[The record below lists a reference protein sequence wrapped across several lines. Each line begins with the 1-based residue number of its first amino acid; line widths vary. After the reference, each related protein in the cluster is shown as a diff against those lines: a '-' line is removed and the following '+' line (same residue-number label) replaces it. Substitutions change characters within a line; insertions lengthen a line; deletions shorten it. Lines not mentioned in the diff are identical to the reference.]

1 MSATGMPR
9 TRRPSD
15 PAAEERYMN
24 YFITGTD
31 TDCGK
36 TFVTAL
42 LVKAARAAGVDAV
55 GAKPF
60 CCGPRTDVEILAA
73 AAGGVEPLAAIN
85 PVWLQTPA
93 APRACQ
99 MSGESAADWAG
110 ALAAVRALAARRAQV
125 FCEGAGGWLVPVT
138 DKLTLADFAVELDW
152 PVIVVVRNRLGA
164 LNHTLLT
171 IESVRARGLV
181 LAGVVLNNA
190 DGLDDEPKRTNRAVL
205 EEFCRCPVLA
215 EVGRDEAKIELA
227 GDLWRLADPRVT

>member
-1 MSATGMPR
+1 
-9 TRRPSD
+9 
-15 PAAEERYMN
+15 MN

-42 LVKAARAAGVDAV
+42 LVKAARVSGVDAV

-60 CCGPRTDVEILAA
+60 CCGPRIDVEVLAA
-73 AAGGVEPLAAIN
+73 AAGGVEPLMAIN
-85 PVWLQTPA
+85 PVWLQTAA

-99 MSGESAADWAG
+99 MSGEPAADWAG
-110 ALAAVRALAARRAQV
+110 ALAAMRALAARHDQV

-138 DKLTLADFAVELDW
+138 DKLTLADFAVELGW

-164 LNHTLLT
+164 LNHALLT
-171 IESVRARGLV
+171 IESVRARGLA
-181 LAGVVLNNA
+181 LTGVVLNNA

-205 EEFCRCPVLA
+205 AEFCRCPILA

-227 GDLWRLADPRVT
+227 GDL